1 MKNSKEIKKIML
13 LGVLGALVAC
23 LQMIKIPLG
32 TFSITLALIPIVIGS
47 IIAGPK
53 GGAFLGLIMA
63 IVVLFVDASFFYALN
78 PAGTIITVIVKSVVA
93 GIVCA
98 IVYKAVSKKNNT
110 LGIISASLITP
121 IVNTGIF
128 ILGCMTFFY
137 PNIIEMSGGSNALTF
152 TLVTFVGLNF
162 FVELGINIVLIPT
175 LIYIINVVAKNFN
188 LNTIK

>member
-1 MKNSKEIKKIML
+1 MRKNSEIKKMML

-47 IIAGPK
+47 ILAGPK

-93 GIVCA
+93 GIVCGVIYNVLKEKNQTLA
-98 IVYKAVSKKNNT
+98 IVM
-110 LGIISASLITP
+110 ASLITP

-128 ILGCMTFFY
+128 VLGCMTFFY
-137 PNIIEMSGGSNALTF
+137 PDIKEMASGDNVLIFS
-152 TLVTFVGLNF
+152 LVTFVGLNF

-175 LIYIINVVAKNFN
+175 VIYIVNIIAKNFN
-188 LNTIK
+188 LNTIR